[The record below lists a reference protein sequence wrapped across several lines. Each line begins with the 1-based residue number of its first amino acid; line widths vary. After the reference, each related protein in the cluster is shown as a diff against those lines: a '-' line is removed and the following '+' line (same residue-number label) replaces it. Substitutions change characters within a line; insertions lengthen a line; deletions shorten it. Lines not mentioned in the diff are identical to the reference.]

1 MDYIVINEFSDR
13 EIIFSNK
20 LLEYKLLWKGH
31 KLSIANDQSALKSLI
46 KMFEA
51 RNPKKEFSLDYKKW
65 IQTFS
70 MKEISYRDN
79 CWNDISSYGLDKT
92 YKDILEI
99 MNTKFGYFNKLFIY
113 EKTK

>member
-1 MDYIVINEFSDR
+1 MDYIVVNDINGK

-31 KLSIANDQSALKSLI
+31 KLAIANDKPALKSLL

-70 MKEISYRDN
+70 MKEISY
-79 CWNDISSYGLDKT
+79 T
-92 YKDILEI
+92 
-99 MNTKFGYFNKLFIY
+99 
-113 EKTK
+113 